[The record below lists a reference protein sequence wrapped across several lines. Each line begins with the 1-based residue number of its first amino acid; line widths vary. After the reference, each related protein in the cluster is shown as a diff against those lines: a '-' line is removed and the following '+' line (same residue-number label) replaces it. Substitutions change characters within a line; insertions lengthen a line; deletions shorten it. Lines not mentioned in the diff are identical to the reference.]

1 VEICLEPEFSSKT
14 FHGNN
19 SNNYDTYRRIQL
31 KEGFKEIPVT
41 QIMDAMAKMQE
52 KVNELSDEVSEIKD
66 EISGLEDRQDSLR
79 EQRAEIKSSNEGNQ

>member
-1 VEICLEPEFSSKT
+1 MEPEFSSKT